1 MEAKARQTCPGFFLE
16 SLLESPGN
24 LLEICLLKFVDTPM
38 TVRVLLQTPM
48 SPVYPQMLE
57 QIQQLSMNSCPG
69 PTTTNGTSPVLGPHN
84 GFFGVDD
91 FAPR

>member
-24 LLEICLLKFVDTPM
+24 LVEICLLKFVDTPM
-38 TVRVLLQTPM
+38 TVRVLLQTPI

-57 QIQQLSMNSCPG
+57 QIQQLSMNGCPG
-69 PTTTNGTSPVLGPHN
+69 PTTTSGTSPVLGPLN

>member
-1 MEAKARQTCPGFFLE
+1 MDWSRIKSDGNKLFDSVWNSEYLHSNW
-16 SLLESPGN
+16 SLQVSEHALD
-24 LLEICLLKFVDTPM
+24 C
-38 TVRVLLQTPM
+38 VLLQTPM

-57 QIQQLSMNSCPG
+57 HIQQLSMNGCPG